1 MHEGSIEAFYELQAG
16 RKLQPMQHRILHAL
30 HNKGPLTREE
40 LGYMCDMK
48 LSSVCGRVKALI
60 ELNMIEECGYVLINK
75 FKQTLVKIKV
85 HNA

>member
-1 MHEGSIEAFYELQAG
+1 MHEGSLEAFHELQAG

-30 HNKGPLTREE
+30 HHKGPLTREE

-60 ELNMIEECGYVLINK
+60 ELDLIEECGYVLVNK
-75 FKQTLVKIKV
+75 YKQTLVKIKV
-85 HNA
+85 YNA